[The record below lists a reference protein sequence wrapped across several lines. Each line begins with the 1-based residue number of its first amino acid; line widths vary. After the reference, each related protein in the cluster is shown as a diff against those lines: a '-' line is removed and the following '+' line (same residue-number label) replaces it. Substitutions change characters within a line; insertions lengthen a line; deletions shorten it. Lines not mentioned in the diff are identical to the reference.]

1 MTVMWGSQWG
11 QLGKVLV
18 HVESNLT
25 HTHMCT
31 RTHSSHSCGNRA
43 NRPHGLL
50 QGPLVSS

>member
-18 HVESNLT
+18 HMESNLT

-31 RTHSSHSCGNRA
+31 HTHTVLT
-43 NRPHGLL
+43 PVET
-50 QGPLVSS
+50 GPTGHTVCFKAPW